1 MGYVKEG
8 EVFVKM
14 PVPIELRDDLKTLA
28 HLDGITLKEKIW
40 KLYQAEVNARA
51 DELKELKERRKKRNE
66 VEASGA
72 KEPESLSS

>member
-1 MGYVKEG
+1 MGYAKAG

-40 KLYQAEVNARA
+40 RLYQAEVNARS
-51 DELKELKERRKKRNE
+51 DELKELKERRQKRNE
-66 VEASGA
+66 AANDETN
-72 KEPESLSS
+72 

>member
-1 MGYVKEG
+1 MGYVKAG

-40 KLYQAEVNARA
+40 RLYQAEVNARS
-51 DELKELKERRKKRNE
+51 DELKELKERRQKRNE
-66 VEASGA
+66 AANDETN
-72 KEPESLSS
+72 